1 MTEQTRAYRRQLLLE
16 AEGYLELAVA
26 LDDRWPLED
35 AQRDVLTSR
44 CLEALDKIENPKGR
58 QAQIHYLRGQA
69 LRLKNQF
76 EAAIESLEL
85 SWHLE
90 SHNVHTCLALGWC
103 YKRLGRID
111 DAIEAMQ
118 LGLSVD
124 PHSAILHYNLAC
136 YLALCKRARAAIKHL
151 AIALDIQ
158 GSLINLISEESDFD
172 PIREMPCFAKF
183 SRMLS

>member
-1 MTEQTRAYRRQLLLE
+1 MADQSCAYRRQLLLE
-16 AEGYLELAVA
+16 AEGYLELAIIF
-26 LDDRWPLED
+26 DDRWPLDES
-35 AQRDVLTSR
+35 QRRVLTSR
-44 CLEALDKIENPKGR
+44 CVATLDKIKNPKGR

-69 LRLKNQF
+69 MRLDERF
-76 EAAIESLEL
+76 EDAIESLEL

-90 SHNVHTCLALGWC
+90 SHNIHTCLALGWC
-103 YKRLGRID
+103 YKRTERVQ

-136 YLALCKRARAAIKHL
+136 YLSLLKKTRPAIKHL

-158 GSLINLISEESDFD
+158 GSLINLVANEADFD
-172 PIREMPCFAKF
+172 PIREMPSFAKF
-183 SRMLS
+183 NIMIG